1 MWIQRNQEKIPTFD
15 AFFEEDTRQTI
26 LTSNPKGLAK
36 WVRESLKNLFLKRLQ
51 VQIPWRPKIPN
62 LGGPLEVRPVVNFRI
77 PELIEVYGS

>member
-15 AFFEEDTRQTI
+15 AFFEEDTRQII

-51 VQIPWRPKIPN
+51 VQIP
-62 LGGPLEVRPVVNFRI
+62 
-77 PELIEVYGS
+77 